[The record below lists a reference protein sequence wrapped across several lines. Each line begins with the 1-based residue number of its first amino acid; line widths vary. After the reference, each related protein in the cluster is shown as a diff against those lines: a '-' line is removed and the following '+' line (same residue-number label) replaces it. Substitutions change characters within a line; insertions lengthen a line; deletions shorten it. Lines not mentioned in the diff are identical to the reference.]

1 MTLRK
6 NVFTASVVGNTSA
19 TSGASTTAIVTFN
32 RAAYG
37 FGRAFDQSSLY
48 SAGISSAWAR
58 LRWLGVF
65 FILATLTG
73 GGFSGA
79 DDPNSV
85 DLLDKDY
92 QKQASRPLSAR

>member
-19 TSGASTTAIVTFN
+19 TSGAKTTAIVSFN

-37 FGRAFDQSSLY
+37 LGLALDQSSLY
-48 SAGISSAWAR
+48 SAGISSARAR

-79 DDPNSV
+79 DESNSV
-85 DLLDKDY
+85 DRLDEDY
-92 QKQASRPLSAR
+92 QKQSPCP

>member
-19 TSGASTTAIVTFN
+19 TSGAKTTAIVSFN

-37 FGRAFDQSSLY
+37 LGLALDQSSLY
-48 SAGISSAWAR
+48 SAGISSARAR
-58 LRWLGVF
+58 LRWLEVF

-79 DDPNSV
+79 DESNSV
-85 DLLDKDY
+85 DCLDEDY
-92 QKQASRPLSAR
+92 QKQSPCL